1 MIKYQGGTGVQERL
15 TNYPGC
21 EKILKKDLTFR
32 SRTGILAQA
41 TLKFSVRHLRRRAGA
56 LVENENHSHLA
67 WSSFRRR
74 IFKCGFLVFLIRRI
88 SSALLIFFFILA
100 P

>member
-41 TLKFSVRHLRRRAGA
+41 TLKFSVRHFAGA
-56 LVENENHSHLA
+56 LRALRAPRFIWREAVSTSAFLGA
-67 WSSFRRR
+67 
-74 IFKCGFLVFLIRRI
+74 GF
-88 SSALLIFFFILA
+88 
-100 P
+100 